1 MGREPRPQL
10 TFHQGIVIAWDAVA
24 GTNTVRVLGRDMNDL
39 PSLIGSEV
47 GLIRA
52 DDIVGLL
59 FFQNTYFVLGRIE
72 TPGDAQ
78 RALGVVSARALD
90 EIDVATPS
98 GSSFFE
104 LSGGPSVTVYIGSS
118 RRCRV
123 DLSGFVRSY
132 AGVSEIGVKV
142 SGASDIDPNYWQ
154 VLSVSGSSPGGFVSV
169 QMAGSR
175 SIQLSAAD
183 GLNEG
188 LNTFTMVYRFNEDDP
203 TGAGTF
209 ADREITVQPF

>member
-72 TPGDAQ
+72 TPGVAQ
-78 RALGVVSARALD
+78 RAFGVVSQR
-90 EIDVATPS
+90 VAASVFTS
-98 GSSFFE
+98 SSSFVA
-104 LSGGPSVTVYIGSS
+104 LAGGPSVSVEIGSS

-123 DLSGFVRSY
+123 DLSAFVSAFSGVAY
-132 AGVSEIGVKV
+132 AGFEV
-142 SGASDIDPNYWQ
+142 SGASQIGATNRWA
-154 VLSVSGSSPGGFVSV
+154 LAAGGSSPSGQIEVTSS
-169 QMAGSR
+169 ATK
-175 SIQLSAAD
+175 SINLSAAD
-183 GLNEG
+183 GLKEG
-188 LNTFTMVYRFNEDDP
+188 LNVFTMRYQLLGDP
-203 TGAGTF
+203 PGQTSEF
-209 ADREITVQPF
+209 SDREISVQPY